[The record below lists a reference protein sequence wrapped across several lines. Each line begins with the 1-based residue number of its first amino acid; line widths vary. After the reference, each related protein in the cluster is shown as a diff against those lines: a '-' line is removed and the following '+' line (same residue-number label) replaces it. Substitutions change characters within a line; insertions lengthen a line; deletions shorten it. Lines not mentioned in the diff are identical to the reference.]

1 MVNFESEVDSN
12 FVSQGALLLKL
23 LKKNDVLR
31 ENDDV
36 EAANKAKDNN

>member
-31 ENDDV
+31 EDGDV
-36 EAANKAKDNN
+36 GATNKEKDNS